1 MIQGPPTTRP
11 PMGRPVGEIR
21 NLMLSALREQGRP
34 LPMRDLAEMT
44 QVGYRAASFTL
55 KRCVAGGQVVKAGAE
70 KRAHSKKWVV
80 LFDLA
85 PEPEPD
91 ADGVRHGHGWVDL
104 GRVVADWAR

>member
-1 MIQGPPTTRP
+1 MTQGPPTTRP

-21 NLMLSALREQGRP
+21 NLMVSALREQGP
-34 LPMRDLAEMT
+34 LPMRDLAAIT
-44 QVGYRAASFTL
+44 QVGYDAARWTL
-55 KRCVAGGQVVKAGAE
+55 KRCVGNGVVVKAGAE

-80 LFDLA
+80 LYDLA

-91 ADGVRHGHGWVDL
+91 ANGVRHGHGWVDL

>member
-1 MIQGPPTTRP
+1 LTQGPPLTRP

-21 NLMLSALREQGRP
+21 NLMVSALREQGP
-34 LPMRDLAEMT
+34 LPMRDLAAIT
-44 QVGYRAASFTL
+44 QVGYDAARWTL
-55 KRCVAGGQVVKAGAE
+55 KRCVGNGVVVKAGAE

-80 LFDLA
+80 LYDLA

-91 ADGVRHGHGWVDL
+91 SNGVRHGHGWVDL